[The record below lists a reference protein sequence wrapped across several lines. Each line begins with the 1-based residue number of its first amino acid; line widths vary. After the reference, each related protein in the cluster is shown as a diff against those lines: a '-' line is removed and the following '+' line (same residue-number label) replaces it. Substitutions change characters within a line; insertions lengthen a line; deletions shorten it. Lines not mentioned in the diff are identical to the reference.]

1 MSDKCCGPDKLC
13 ALTCCPCDLDV
24 EEIKP
29 LVNQPKFICTSCGR
43 VANEAK
49 TLCKAEP
56 LA

>member
-13 ALTCCPCDLDV
+13 SLTCCPCDLNV

-29 LVNQPKFICTSCGR
+29 LVNQPKFICTACGR
-43 VANEAK
+43 VANQDK
-49 TLCKAEP
+49 SLCQPEP

>member
-29 LVNQPKFICTSCGR
+29 LVNEPKVICTSCGR
-43 VANEAK
+43 VANEEK
-49 TLCKAEP
+49 TLCKPAP
-56 LA
+56 LR

>member
-1 MSDKCCGPDKLC
+1 MGDKCCGPDKLC
-13 ALTCCPCDLDV
+13 SLTCCPCDLDV
-24 EEIKP
+24 TEIKP

-49 TLCKAEP
+49 NLCKAEP